1 MWAFSVSSFSA
12 VIFIVTLR
20 LMLTSRYFT
29 WLNLFCIF
37 IMSLGVYFVYVWAS
51 NYTGFSATYQSIP
64 MIFQSPHYYLTV
76 FVCVMF
82 CYLVDLLVEA
92 WRFEIKTTPTNFL
105 RRLIKFEKGMDSDR
119 QGHFEVIFGKIKMH
133 GIALD
138 FEREEKLEE
147 KRDLRTNK
155 YTQPT
160 EKKKDNGPKKIRA
173 PRNEIELEFFT
184 QEE

>member
-1 MWAFSVSSFSA
+1 
-12 VIFIVTLR
+12 
-20 LMLTSRYFT
+20 MLTSRYFT

-37 IMSLGVYFVYVWAS
+37 FMSLGVYFIYVWGS
-51 NYTGFSATYQSIP
+51 NYTGFSQTYQSIP

-82 CYLVDLLVEA
+82 CYLIDLLVEA

-105 RRLIKFEKGMDSDR
+105 RRLIKFEKAMDKER
-119 QGHFEVIFGKIKMH
+119 QTEFEMIFGKIKVK
-133 GIALD
+133 GIGQD

-155 YTQPT
+155 YTQPA
-160 EKKKDNGPKKIRA
+160 EKKTSKEGPKKARA
-173 PRNEIELEFFT
+173 PRNEIELEFFN
-184 QEE
+184 

>member
-1 MWAFSVSSFSA
+1 
-12 VIFIVTLR
+12 
-20 LMLTSRYFT
+20 
-29 WLNLFCIF
+29 
-37 IMSLGVYFVYVWAS
+37 
-51 NYTGFSATYQSIP
+51 
-64 MIFQSPHYYLTV
+64 
-76 FVCVMF
+76 MF

-119 QGHFEVIFGKIKMH
+119 QGHFEAIFGKIKMH

-184 QEE
+184 QEEWERDILDKYREDPYEKLLNKNKTQEEKDKAKKPIPHNPPSPGKKQPSQRSDFDERMTRKLREN